1 MMAANAVRE
10 GERPKTSLDLL
21 YHISRELASA
31 LELRVIL
38 ERVIKLSL
46 ENVSGSS
53 GSSGSIIVLDDK
65 GNPLDSIIVLGT
77 KVIQETTEQLRFTL
91 DHGLA
96 GWVRKNRQATLV
108 PDTSRD
114 KRWLHPTGGGEAKA
128 GPKSVVCTP
137 LIVREKLVGVMT
149 LTHPE
154 AGFFTEEHLNLVQ
167 TISDQAAFAVLNAR
181 LYAET
186 KRRATVM
193 TAIADSA
200 RAIGASLQLD
210 EVLQTI
216 MEQTKQALDVEAV
229 SLALIEPGGK
239 DLVFRA
245 ATGRQSEKIIGQ
257 RLKVG
262 QGISGWV
269 AKVGDG
275 TIVQDAQAD
284 PRFTAK
290 LDDATGY
297 QTHAVACAPIRSKQ
311 NIIGVLEALNPT
323 AGSFDNSDLPVLE
336 GIGNLAGTAIEHAQ
350 LFEQM
355 QAARSRYLELF
366 EDSIDPILITDLE
379 GNIIEANRQAELLI
393 GFDKKT
399 LQQMNIHALQKADYK
414 ALGTDMSR
422 VKEGAQVSYES
433 ILLGKDTD
441 QVYIDVYVHRVSADG
456 LTQIQWI
463 LRDITERRNLDT
475 LREDLAS
482 MIYHDLRSP
491 LANVVSGLDVLE
503 MMLPA
508 DKDPTIRSVLDIA
521 MRSTERVQR
530 LVNSLLD
537 TSRMEAG
544 QSIGNP
550 EPNQIIDIVQMVLEA
565 VVPAAQSKEV
575 RLEAAVPRGLPRIMA
590 DSEMI
595 RRVFINL
602 LENAIKYSKDGMT
615 VTVGAKRFGDFV
627 EMWVKDEA
635 RGIPKTDQARIFEKF
650 ARVQVGAGATG
661 ATKGL
666 GLGLAYCKLAVEGHG
681 GKIWVESEVGK
692 GSRFAFTIPAA
703 RTGPLQ

>member
-1 MMAANAVRE
+1 MMATNDVRE
-10 GERPKTSLDLL
+10 GGRTKASLDLL

-31 LELRVIL
+31 LELRIVL

-53 GSSGSIIVLDDK
+53 GSIIVLDDK
-65 GNPLDSIIVLGT
+65 GNPVDSIIVIGS
-77 KVIQETTEQLRFTL
+77 KVIQETTEQLKFTL
-91 DHGLA
+91 DQGLA
-96 GWVRKNRQATLV
+96 GWVRKNRKAALI
-108 PDTSRD
+108 PDTSLD
-114 KRWLHPTGGGEAKA
+114 KRWQKPTRSEEAQT
-128 GPKSVVCTP
+128 GPKSVVSAP
-137 LIVREKLVGVMT
+137 LVGRDQLVGVMT
-149 LTHPE
+149 LTHPDP
-154 AGFFTEEHLNLVQ
+154 GFFTEDHLDLIQ

-186 KRRATVM
+186 QRRAIIM

-216 MEQTKQALDVEAV
+216 LQQTTKALEVEAV
-229 SLALIEPGGK
+229 SLALVEPGGK

-245 ATGRQSEKIIGQ
+245 ATGKQSKEIIGL
-257 RLKVG
+257 RIKVG
-262 QGISGWV
+262 QGVAGWV
-269 AKVGDG
+269 AKEGVGV
-275 TIVQDAQAD
+275 IVKDAQAD
-284 PRFTAK
+284 PRFYSK
-290 LDDATGY
+290 VDEATGY
-297 QTHAVACAPIRSKQ
+297 QTRAVACAPIRAKKKV
-311 NIIGVLEALNPT
+311 IGVLEALNPT
-323 AGSFDNSDLPVLE
+323 VGAFDNNDLPVLE

-355 QAARSRYLELF
+355 EAARSRYLDLF
-366 EDSIDPILITDLE
+366 EDSIDPILITDLD
-379 GNIIEANRQAELLI
+379 GNIIETNRQAELLI

-399 LQQMNIHALQKADYK
+399 LQQMNVHTLQQADYK
-414 ALGTDMSR
+414 ALGADMSK
-422 VKEGAQVSYES
+422 VKEGASVSYES
-433 ILLGKDTD
+433 TLQGKDTD
-441 QVYIDVYVHRVSADG
+441 QVYIDVYVHKITVDG
-456 LTQIQWI
+456 VDQLQWI
-463 LRDITERRNLDT
+463 LRDITERKNLDN

-503 MMLPA
+503 MMLPK

-530 LVNSLLD
+530 LANSLLD

-544 QSIGNP
+544 QRIGNP
-550 EPNQIIDIVQMVLEA
+550 EPTQVIDIVQMALEA
-565 VVPAAQSKEV
+565 VAPAAQGKEV
-575 RLEAAVPRGLPRIMA
+575 KMEAAVPKGLPRVMA
-590 DSEMI
+590 DPEMI

-602 LENAIKYSKDGMT
+602 IENAIKYSNEGM
-615 VTVGAKRFGDFV
+615 VITVGAKRSGDYV

-635 RGIPKTDQARIFEKF
+635 RGIPKADQERIFEKF
-650 ARVQVGAGATG
+650 ARVQVRAGASG
-661 ATKGL
+661 KTKGL

-692 GSRFAFTIPAA
+692 GSRFAFTIPIA
-703 RTGPLQ
+703 RTGQLQ

>member
-1 MMAANAVRE
+1 MTTPNVIKE
-10 GERPKTSLDLL
+10 GGRTKASLDLL

-31 LELRVIL
+31 LELRVVL

-53 GSSGSIIVLDDK
+53 GSIMVLDDK
-65 GNPLDSIIVLGT
+65 GNPVDSIIVFGT

-96 GWVRKNRQATLV
+96 GWVRKNKQATLV

-114 KRWLHPTGGGEAKA
+114 KRWQRPTRGEEAKA
-128 GPKSVVCTP
+128 GPKSVVCAP
-137 LIVREKLVGVMT
+137 LIVRDQLVGVMT

-154 AGFFTEEHLNLVQ
+154 PNSFTEEHLALIQ

-181 LYAET
+181 LYAEA
-186 KRRATVM
+186 KRRAAVM

-200 RAIGASLQLD
+200 RSIGASLQLD

-216 MEQTKQALDVEAV
+216 LEQTKEALEVEAV
-229 SLALIEPGGK
+229 SLALIEPDGK
-239 DLVFRA
+239 DIVYRA
-245 ATGRQSEKIIGQ
+245 ATGKQSSKVIGVST
-257 RLKVG
+257 KVG
-262 QGISGWV
+262 QGIAGWV
-269 AKVGDG
+269 AKVGEG
-275 TIVQDAQAD
+275 TVVQDAQAD
-284 PRFTAK
+284 PRFTSK
-290 LDDATGY
+290 LDEITGY
-297 QTHAVACAPIRSKQ
+297 QTHAVACAPILSKKKV
-311 NIIGVLEALNPT
+311 IGVLEAINPT
-323 AGSFDNSDLPVLE
+323 AGSFDSNDLPVLD
-336 GIGNLAGTAIEHAQ
+336 GIGNLAGAAIQNAQ
-350 LFEQM
+350 IFEQM
-355 QAARSRYLELF
+355 QAARSRYLDLF

-379 GNIIEANRQAELLI
+379 GNIIETNRQAELLI
-393 GFDKKT
+393 GFDMKT

-414 ALGTDMSR
+414 ALGADMSR
-422 VKEGAQVSYES
+422 VKEGAQVTYES

-441 QVYIDVYVHRVSADG
+441 QIYIDVYVHRVSVDG
-456 LTQIQWI
+456 TDQLQWI
-463 LRDITERRNLDT
+463 LRDITERRNLDS
-475 LREDLAS
+475 LREDLSS

-530 LVNSLLD
+530 LANSLLD

-550 EPNQIIDIVQMVLEA
+550 EPNQVIDIVQMALEA
-565 VVPAAQSKEV
+565 VTSAAQGKEV
-575 RLEAAVPRGLPRIMA
+575 TLEAAVPKGLPRIMA
-590 DSEMI
+590 DAEMI

-602 LENAIKYSKDGMT
+602 LENAIKYSKEGMLI
-615 VTVGAKRFGDFV
+615 TVGAKRAGDFV

-635 RGIPKTDQARIFEKF
+635 RGIPKADQARIFEKF
-650 ARVQVGAGATG
+650 ARVQVSAGASG
-661 ATKGL
+661 STKGL

-692 GSRFAFTIPAA
+692 GSRFAFTIPVA
-703 RTGPLQ
+703 RTGQLQ

>member
-1 MMAANAVRE
+1 MMPTDIVRE
-10 GERPKTSLDLL
+10 GGRSKASLDLL
-21 YHISRELASA
+21 YHISHELASA
-31 LELRVIL
+31 LELRVVL

-46 ENVSGSS
+46 ENVT

-65 GNPLDSIIVLGT
+65 GNPIDSIIVVGA
-77 KVIQETTEQLRFTL
+77 KVIHETTDQLRFTL

-96 GWVRKNRQATLV
+96 GWVRKNKQAALI

-114 KRWLHPTGGGEAKA
+114 KRWQRPSRGEEAKA
-128 GPKSVVCTP
+128 GPKSVVCAP
-137 LIVREKLVGVMT
+137 LLVRDQMVGVMT

-154 AGFFTEEHLNLVQ
+154 TGFFTDEHLSLVQ
-167 TISDQAAFAVLNAR
+167 TIADQAAFAVLNAR

-186 KRRATVM
+186 KRRATIM

-200 RAIGASLQLD
+200 RSIGVSLQLD
-210 EVLQTI
+210 QVLQTI
-216 MEQTKQALDVEAV
+216 LEQTKQALEVEAV
-229 SLALIEPGGK
+229 SLALIEPDGK
-239 DLVFRA
+239 DIVFRA
-245 ATGRQSEKIIGQ
+245 ATGKQSSKVIGQ
-257 RLKVG
+257 RLKIG

-269 AKVGDG
+269 ARVGEG
-275 TIVQDAQAD
+275 TIVQDAKAD

-290 LDDATGY
+290 LDEITGY
-297 QTHAVACAPIRSKQ
+297 ETHAVACAPIRSNKKL
-311 NIIGVLEALNPT
+311 IGVLEALNPT
-323 AGSFDNSDLPVLE
+323 AGSFDNNDLPVLE

-350 LFEQM
+350 LFEKM
-355 QAARSRYLELF
+355 QAARSRYLDLF

-379 GNIIEANRQAELLI
+379 GNIIETNRQAELLI
-393 GFDKKT
+393 GFDQKT

-414 ALGTDMSR
+414 ALGPDMTR
-422 VKEGAQVSYES
+422 VKDGAQVTYES

-441 QVYIDVYVHRVSADG
+441 QVYIDVYVHRVSVDG
-456 LTQIQWI
+456 TDQLQWI
-463 LRDITERRNLDT
+463 LRDVTERRNLDS

-530 LVNSLLD
+530 LANSLLD
-537 TSRMEAG
+537 TSRLEAG
-544 QSIGNP
+544 QKIGNP
-550 EPNQIIDIVQMVLEA
+550 EPNQVIDIVQMALDA
-565 VVPAAQSKEV
+565 VTPAAQGKEV
-575 RLEAAVPRGLPRIMA
+575 KLEAAVPKGLPRIMA
-590 DSEMI
+590 DGEMI

-602 LENAIKYSKDGMT
+602 LENAIKYSKEGMMI
-615 VTVGAKRFGDFV
+615 TVGAKRAGDFV
-627 EMWVKDEA
+627 ELWVKDEA
-635 RGIPKTDQARIFEKF
+635 RGIPKADQARIFEKF
-650 ARVQVGAGATG
+650 ARVQIIAGATG

-692 GSRFAFTIPAA
+692 GSRFAFTIPVA
-703 RTGPLQ
+703 RTGQLH